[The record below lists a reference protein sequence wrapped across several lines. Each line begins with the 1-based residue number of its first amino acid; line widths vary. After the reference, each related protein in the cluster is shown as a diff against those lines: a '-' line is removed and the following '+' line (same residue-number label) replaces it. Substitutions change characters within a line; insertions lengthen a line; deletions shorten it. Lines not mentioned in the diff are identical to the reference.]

1 MAISPLGSGGGD
13 YDLEMAE
20 YRPLSEINVTPFVDV
35 MLVLLIIFMVAA
47 PLMMV
52 GVPLQLPKTS
62 AAKIAPTQEPLVIS
76 IDKGGALFIRKE
88 PVAEELLVERL
99 TEIRAA
105 EPTALVYVR
114 GDKALEYGRIMQ
126 VMGLVGQAG
135 FGKIS
140 LVAEGATTPSVSP
153 VQPLPAQPNPAQ

>member
-1 MAISPLGSGGGD
+1 MAISPLGSRGD
-13 YDLEMAE
+13 YDLEFAE
-20 YRPLSEINVTPFVDV
+20 YRPLAEINVTPFVDV

-88 PVAEELLVERL
+88 PVAEERLVDRL
-99 TEIRAA
+99 SEIRAA

-140 LVAEGATTPSVSP
+140 LVAEGAASTPAM
-153 VQPLPAQPNPAQ
+153 PAQSSPAR

>member
-1 MAISPLGSGGGD
+1 MAISPLGSSGGD
-13 YDLEMAE
+13 YDSEFGD

-76 IDKGGALFIRKE
+76 IDKTGALFIRKE
-88 PVAEELLVERL
+88 AIAEERLVERL
-99 TEIRAA
+99 SEIRAA
-105 EPTALVYVR
+105 EPAALVYVR

-140 LVAEGATTPSVSP
+140 LVAEGAAPP
-153 VQPLPAQPNPAQ
+153 ADAPAQPLPAR

>member
-1 MAISPLGSGGGD
+1 MAISPLGGSSN
-13 YDLEMAE
+13 YDLELGE
-20 YRPLSEINVTPFVDV
+20 YRPLSDINVTPFVDV

-47 PLMMV
+47 PLMTV

-62 AAKIAPTQEPLVIS
+62 AAKIAPKQEPLVIS
-76 IDKGGALFIRKE
+76 IDKTGALFIRKE
-88 PVAEELLVERL
+88 PVAEERLVERL
-99 TEIRAA
+99 SEIRAA
-105 EPTALVYVR
+105 EPDALVYVR

-140 LVAEGATTPSVSP
+140 LVAEGASLPP
-153 VQPLPAQPNPAQ
+153 ALPAQPVPAPPLPAR